1 MAKEILAVPE
11 QYVEEVILIIRTGL
25 SNLDYSFLSDEVVE
39 QLEKWCDEE
48 EEYLN
53 RGKDES

>member
-1 MAKEILAVPE
+1 MAKEILAIPE
-11 QYVEEVILIIRTGL
+11 QFLSEVIMVIRNGL
-25 SNLDYSFLSDEVVE
+25 SSTDLSFLSDETVE

-53 RGKDES
+53 RGKDE